1 MVSKISNVLDH
12 KKTIYT
18 VSIVNALIG
27 GMAMALELTQIQKD
41 ILYAL
46 ITLYKKRAGSSVK
59 GEEIAELINRNPG
72 TVRNQMQALRALGLV
87 EGVPGPKGGYR
98 PTAKA
103 YEMLAITKPE
113 ESVRVPI
120 TVNDEV
126 FDDLSVEEIDLTSIS
141 HPDVCQARVRIIGDI
156 KKISPGDRVVIGP
169 TPVNELMVYGKVT
182 GRDDTENT
190 IVIDIDKIV
199 ALPKDKVEEHM
210 SAPIITVDAD
220 ASVKNGVKILAEKG
234 IYCTPVVEGDD
245 LVGIFTLDHVAKALA
260 EGKLDAK
267 IKEVMRPKIVMVE
280 KDTSIKEALRLMKDE
295 KVRILVITDKG
306 QPIGVITDQKILTKL
321 APEQVM

>member
-1 MVSKISNVLDH
+1 
-12 KKTIYT
+12 
-18 VSIVNALIG
+18 
-27 GMAMALELTQIQKD
+27 MALELTQIQKD

-46 ITLYKKRAGSSVK
+46 ITLYKKKAGASVK

-113 ESVRVPI
+113 ESVRVPL

-141 HPDVCQARVRIIGDI
+141 HPDICQARVRVIGDI
-156 KKISPGDRVVIGP
+156 KKISPGDRVTIGP

-190 IVIDIDKIV
+190 IVVDIDKIV
-199 ALPKDKVEEHM
+199 ALPRDRVEEHM
-210 SAPIITVDAD
+210 STPIITVDANAKIRD
-220 ASVKNGVKILAEKG
+220 GVKILAERG
-234 IYCTPVVEGDD
+234 IYCTPVVEKGDF
-245 LVGIFTLDHVAKALA
+245 VGIFTLDHVAKALA
-260 EGKLDAK
+260 EGKLDAS

-295 KVRILVITDKG
+295 KVRILVITDNG

-321 APEQVM
+321 APEQVA

>member
-1 MVSKISNVLDH
+1 MS
-12 KKTIYT
+12 
-18 VSIVNALIG
+18 
-27 GMAMALELTQIQKD
+27 LELTQIQKD

-46 ITLYKKRAGSSVK
+46 ITLYKKKAGASVK

-120 TVNDEV
+120 MVNDEV

-156 KKISPGDRVVIGP
+156 KRISPGDRVVIGP

-190 IVIDIDKIV
+190 IVIDVDKIV
-199 ALPKDKVEEHM
+199 ALPKDRVEEHM
-210 SAPIITVDAD
+210 SSPIITVDAD
-220 ASVKNGVKILAEKG
+220 AEVKDGAKILAEKG
-234 IYCTPVVEGDD
+234 IYCTPVVESGDF
-245 LVGIFTLDHVAKALA
+245 VGIFTLDHVAEALA

-267 IKEVMRPKIVMVE
+267 IKDVMRPKIVMVE

-295 KVRILVITDKG
+295 KVRILVITDNG
-306 QPIGVITDQKILTKL
+306 QPVGVITDQKILTKL
-321 APEQVM
+321 APEQVV

>member
-1 MVSKISNVLDH
+1 MS
-12 KKTIYT
+12 
-18 VSIVNALIG
+18 
-27 GMAMALELTQIQKD
+27 LELTQIQKD

-46 ITLYKKRAGSSVK
+46 ITLYKKKAGASVK

-120 TVNDEV
+120 MVNDEV

-141 HPDVCQARVRIIGDI
+141 HPDVCQARIRIIGNI
-156 KKISPGDRVVIGP
+156 KRISPGDRVVIGP

-190 IVIDIDKIV
+190 IVIDVDKIV
-199 ALPKDKVEEHM
+199 ALPKDRVEEHM
-210 SAPIITVDAD
+210 SSPIITIDAD
-220 ASVKNGVKILAEKG
+220 AEVKDGAKILAEKG
-234 IYCTPVVEGDD
+234 IYCTPVVESGDF
-245 LVGIFTLDHVAKALA
+245 VGIFTLDHVAEALA
-260 EGKLDAK
+260 KGKLDAK
-267 IKEVMRPKIVMVE
+267 IKDVMRPKIVMVE

-295 KVRILVITDKG
+295 KVRILVITDNG
-306 QPIGVITDQKILTKL
+306 QPVGVITDQKILTKL
-321 APEQVM
+321 APEQVV

>member
-1 MVSKISNVLDH
+1 
-12 KKTIYT
+12 
-18 VSIVNALIG
+18 
-27 GMAMALELTQIQKD
+27 MALELTQIQKD

-46 ITLYKKRAGSSVK
+46 ITLYKKKSGVSVK

-120 TVNDEV
+120 VVNDEA

-141 HPDVCQARVRIIGDI
+141 HPDICQARVRVIGDI
-156 KKISPGDRVVIGP
+156 KKISPGDRVVMGP

-190 IVIDIDKIV
+190 IVVDIYKIV
-199 ALPKDKVEEHM
+199 ALPKDRVEEHM
-210 SAPIITVDAD
+210 STPIITVDAN
-220 ASVKNGVKILAEKG
+220 SKVKDGAKILAEKG
-234 IYCTPVVEGDD
+234 IYCAPVVEGGD
-245 LVGIFTLDHVAKALA
+245 LVGIFTLDHVVKALT

-267 IKEVMRPKIVMVE
+267 VKEVMRPKIVMVE

-295 KVRILVITDKG
+295 NVRILVITDSG
-306 QPIGVITDQKILTKL
+306 HPVGVITDQKILTKL
-321 APEQVM
+321 APEQVA